1 MPQTTPRFSIITP
14 SRGDRPVA
22 LGLAIDSVRMAMEQ
36 AGLAPADVE
45 MLVGFDGVKG
55 ERVRPDA
62 FIRWFDFRPD
72 KDYGNAIR
80 NGLLRAARGQ
90 RILFLDDDASGDPEF
105 IRDLDFGDRPEGT
118 TVTHRIKLFNSSTT
132 KIANNLTLSLI
143 DVDFTFSM
151 DEGATWVTG
160 ATITSLAPQG
170 TSASILIKNTIPPPP
185 QMLGPRAP
193 RFEVTIG
200 SWS

>member
-1 MPQTTPRFSIITP
+1 MMDTDQWRDSIQPCAFSEAIKVLRLRYSGGYESAKYSNVNIY
-14 SRGDRPVA
+14 A
-22 LGLAIDSVRMAMEQ
+22 LHIY
-36 AGLAPADVE
+36 
-45 MLVGFDGVKG
+45 GVKAEG
-55 ERVRPDA
+55 EIPD
-62 FIRWFDFRPD
+62 D
-72 KDYGNAIR
+72 
-80 NGLLRAARGQ
+80 
-90 RILFLDDDASGDPEF
+90 ILFLDDDASGDPEF

-118 TVTHRIKLFNSSTT
+118 TVTHRIKLRNSSTT

-143 DVDFTFSM
+143 DADFTFSM

-160 ATITSLAPQG
+160 ATITSLAAQG
-170 TSASILIKNTIPPPP
+170 TSSSILIKNTIPPPT